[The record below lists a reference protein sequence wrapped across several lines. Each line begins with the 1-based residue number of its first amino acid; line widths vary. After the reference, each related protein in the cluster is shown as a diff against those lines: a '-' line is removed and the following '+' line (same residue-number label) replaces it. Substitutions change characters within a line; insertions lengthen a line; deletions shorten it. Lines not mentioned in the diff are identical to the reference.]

1 MKPNMI
7 QAGNRK
13 AIVVSMPGIMQQSL
27 RAVLEAMTGV
37 EVVALAGGCLSALAL
52 VQEKQPDLVV
62 VDCNQ
67 PEDEVI
73 AFLKDVKRSHPG
85 IRLVAITQTTRQGR
99 RILDNGADAVLSRW
113 SPARDFANAID
124 GGGQ

>member
-1 MKPNMI
+1 MI

-13 AIVVSMPGIMQQSL
+13 VIIVSAPGIMQQSL
-27 RAVLEAMTGV
+27 RAVLAAMPGI
-37 EVVALAGGCLSALAL
+37 EVTALAGGCLSALAL
-52 VQEKQPDLVV
+52 VHEKQPDLVV

-85 IRLVAITQTTRQGR
+85 IRLVALTQTTRQGR
-99 RILDNGADAVLSRW
+99 RILDSGADAVLSRW
-113 SPARDFANAID
+113 SPAREFASAID
-124 GGGQ
+124 GDGQ